1 MKRAVQEEYT
11 LETSE
16 RLGRESIP
24 ALLVR
29 FAIPAIVGMLANALY
44 NIVDRIFI
52 GHAVGHLGI
61 AGISVVFPFMIFM
74 YASSVLAGVGA
85 SSLMS
90 ISLGERRPERAERA
104 LGNGVLLLVLEAVA
118 LIIAGSVWR
127 DDILRIVGTSD
138 AILPYAGEYYDIILW
153 GVLFSNIGVGLNYC
167 IRAEGRP
174 RFASAT
180 LVIGALSNVALDA
193 LFIQG
198 FGMGLKGAA
207 LGTIIAQGIAAA
219 WAVSFYVRRRGGVR
233 FRASALVPSVS
244 VIGRIVSVGSVPAL
258 VELTFTFIIGMV
270 NRHLAHYGGDLA
282 VSAMGIFF
290 SLDSLLFV
298 PVFGIGE
305 ALQPIVGYNYGARN
319 IERVIRTV
327 RLALLGATAY
337 YVGSFILV
345 MTIPD
350 VLMRLFTTQQD
361 LVDLSVRCLR
371 IGYSGVMFAGCSV
384 VGSFFFQGLGKARQG
399 MILSVARQFIFFIP
413 PLFLLPLFF
422 GVDGVYLSFPFADI
436 GGGLL
441 SLAMLRR
448 QFRVLR
454 LGAEASR
461 PSPLS
466 GERDASPETP
476 ASCDPKA

>member
-1 MKRAVQEEYT
+1 MQNRNLTELNGRPILPLMWRYFWP
-11 LETSE
+11 SF
-16 RLGRESIP
+16 LG
-24 ALLVR
+24 V
-29 FAIPAIVGMLANALY
+29 MANSLY

-52 GHAVGHLGI
+52 GHAVGYLGI
-61 AGISVVFPFMIFM
+61 AGISVVFPFMIFV

-85 SSLMS
+85 SSLIS

-454 LGAEASR
+454 LGAESTR

-466 GERDASPETP
+466 GERDASSETP